1 MEANILPIADPVS
14 SHMRS
19 SSTIS
24 AFSPHDAILPEREKI
39 WGSLPCTT
47 HTPSSI
53 RNTKSS
59 QELEAI
65 TCIVA

>member
-1 MEANILPIADPVS
+1 MIRLSIAHV
-14 SHMRS
+14 RS

-24 AFSPHDAILPEREKI
+24 AFSPHDAILPEREHPAPKI